1 MDKKESSSLTKSN
14 LGDIKTHLL
23 QAKVHYKKELY
34 FWEQLV
40 QREGVVSDY
49 MHTRL
54 DKNIKALRELEQN
67 VEQLLNKIE
76 GLE

>member
-1 MDKKESSSLTKSN
+1 MDKRESNALTKSD

-40 QREGVVSDY
+40 QREDVVSDY
-49 MHTRL
+49 MRIRL

-67 VEQLLNKIE
+67 VNQLLDRIE